1 MLDAVA
7 RAPVTYD
14 PDLYDV
20 VTPATLQ
27 GDVEWYCRKAQAS
40 GGPVLELG
48 AGTGRVTLA
57 VARAGVPIHAL
68 DASDEMLAALERKRQ
83 ACAPEVR
90 DRISLVRG
98 DMRSFDLPER
108 FALIIA
114 PFRAFLHNL
123 TEEDRLACLARV
135 RHHLRPGGR
144 FALNLFHPSL
154 EIMARHTGPL
164 EGVWRWAGTY
174 EQPAGG
180 FVVRSEANRFDT
192 VRQVVHSQHRYDQ
205 HDADGVLTKTFLHR
219 LELAYLYPPDLQ
231 RLLEA
236 SGFID
241 IHISG
246 GFDDRAFARDTD
258 ELVIEAA
265 VPNDQDP

>member
-1 MLDAVA
+1 MLEAEA
-7 RAPVTYD
+7 RKTVTYD

-20 VTPATLQ
+20 VTPPTLQ
-27 GDVEWYCRKAQAS
+27 GDVDWYCRKAEES

-57 VARAGVPIHAL
+57 VARAGVTIHAL
-68 DASDEMLAALERKRQ
+68 DASDEMLAALEHKRQ
-83 ACAPEVR
+83 ASAPEVR
-90 DRISLVRG
+90 ERIRLVKG

-114 PFRAFLHNL
+114 PFRAFLHNV

-144 FALNLFHPSL
+144 FALNVFHPSL

-164 EGVWRWAGTY
+164 EGAWRWGGTY
-174 EQPAGG
+174 DLPTGG

-205 HDADGVLTKTFLHR
+205 HDAHGVLTKTFLHR
-219 LELAYLYPPDLQ
+219 LDLAYLYPPDMQ
-231 RLLEA
+231 RLLTA

-241 IHISG
+241 IHIAG
-246 GFDDRAFARDTD
+246 GFDGRVFARDTD
-258 ELVIEAA
+258 ELVVEAA
-265 VPNDQDP
+265 VPEA